1 VGGVAA
7 SKLGIGKKTLIKK
20 LEKIRELLRAGELT
34 TALEEVEILLEKLT
48 VEKPE
53 DSSLGSKLQHLMGWY
68 LRIWNGNPPEA
79 LRFLSYRDVLG
90 RHFKELIQ
98 IYERNGETIDDL
110 KRDYEAF
117 KEKAFSS
124 GKSTCSLLE
133 FRVKLPSIKKRE
145 EVSGDTWCVGN
156 ERGKD
161 YYLEFFFKH
170 QAKPD
175 KLN

>member
-1 VGGVAA
+1 MAV

-20 LEKIRELLRAGELT
+20 LEKIRELLKVGDLA
-34 TALEEVEILLEKLT
+34 TALAEVETLLEKLTLT

-53 DSSLGSKLQHLMGWY
+53 DSSLARKLQHLMGWY
-68 LRIWNGNPPEA
+68 LRIWDGNPPEA
-79 LRFLSYRDVLG
+79 LRFVSYRDVLG
-90 RHFKELIQ
+90 RHFKGLIQ

-117 KEKAFSS
+117 KEKEFRS
-124 GKSTCSLLE
+124 GKSACSLLE
-133 FRVKLPSIKKRE
+133 FRMKLPLIKKKE
-145 EVSGDTWCVGN
+145 KTSEDTWCVGN

-161 YYLEFFFKH
+161 YYLELFLKH
-170 QAKPD
+170 QIKPD

>member
-7 SKLGIGKKTLIKK
+7 SKLGIGKKTLIKE
-20 LEKIRELLRAGELT
+20 LEKIKELLEVGEQT
-34 TALEEVEILLEKLT
+34 VALGEVERLLEKLK

-68 LRIWNGNPPEA
+68 LKLWNGNPPEA
-79 LRFLSYRDVLG
+79 LRFLSYKDVLG
-90 RHFKELIQ
+90 RHFKDLIQ

-124 GKSTCSLLE
+124 GKGTS
-133 FRVKLPSIKKRE
+133 
-145 EVSGDTWCVGN
+145 
-156 ERGKD
+156 
-161 YYLEFFFKH
+161 
-170 QAKPD
+170 
-175 KLN
+175 